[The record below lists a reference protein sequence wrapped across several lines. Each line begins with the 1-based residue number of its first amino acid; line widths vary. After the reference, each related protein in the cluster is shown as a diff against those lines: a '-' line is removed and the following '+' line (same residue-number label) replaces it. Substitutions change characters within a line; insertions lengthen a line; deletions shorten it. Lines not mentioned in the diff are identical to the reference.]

1 MGTLSGN
8 FLSDAFDKSDGLS
21 RKPKL
26 DTATVSKGT
35 MIRVHIRPSIM
46 AGKEAMHERSY
57 GKDWRAVAN
66 RKGEERGRS

>member
-1 MGTLSGN
+1 MGAFSGN
-8 FLSDAFDKSDGLS
+8 FLLDAFDKSDGLS

-35 MIRVHIRPSIM
+35 MIKVHIRPSVM
-46 AGKEAMHERSY
+46 GGKEAMHERSC

-66 RKGEERGRS
+66 RKVEEREGS

>member
-1 MGTLSGN
+1 MGALSGN
-8 FLSDAFDKSDGLS
+8 FLSDAFDKNGLS

-46 AGKEAMHERSY
+46 AGKEAMHEKSY

-66 RKGEERGRS
+66 RKGGLLYK